1 MPLSKLSDGYFFPA
15 FSQKNL
21 ATEGFTMPFHLWVY
35 YWKIPVDSPLWSH
48 RESVPSLCLTVLPL
62 PMTGTF
68 ECPFPSFLL
77 AKPVTPISCS
87 LPQYLQSILWILVCL
102 GGSGESYE
110 SRHAKCRG
118 TVPSLLLRRVLL
130 WPCPGALPLSK
141 VTLSGLKSW
150 VCYFLLCDP
159 GQADNLCNAIE
170 GEKL

>member
-68 ECPFPSFLL
+68 ACPFPCFLL
-77 AKPVTPISCS
+77 AKPLTPFSCS
-87 LPQYLQSILWILVCL
+87 LPQYLQSILWILVLSWRLRRKLWEYTCQMPWDCPL
-102 GGSGESYE
+102 PPPVSCASM
-110 SRHAKCRG
+110 
-118 TVPSLLLRRVLL
+118 TVPRSSAVLQGRSLWAQILGLLLSTL
-130 WPCPGALPLSK
+130 WPWASR
-141 VTLSGLKSW
+141 
-150 VCYFLLCDP
+150 
-159 GQADNLCNAIE
+159 
-170 GEKL
+170 